1 MVIYDTIKERRRNF
15 SLIIIY
21 NFVFYRIKIY
31 RLPFRDDLVPQQKDD
46 ESDINLIKTNKVH
59 PVLNSC
65 SMSHIFGCIIKF

>member
-59 PVLNSC
+59 LELNSC
-65 SMSHIFGCIIKF
+65 SMSHIFGCIIKL